1 VFDAYDAA
9 DIGPEPGVTYAVEIR
24 WVDPDTDAT
33 LEPPAAVIDV
43 GAANSITLTK
53 EDVPI
58 LAAPTGTKH
67 FEVRVQARR
76 TTGTISYE
84 AWQARSIRLF
94 MPDGIKVAEVSA
106 WTEIGADTRLT
117 VAETAIFLDCGGAV
131 QLTIA
136 EASIWI
142 GFGSDARLTMP
153 DIDIFNEWGGQSRLT
168 AAEAALY
175 IEVLP

>member
-1 VFDAYDAA
+1 MLTSSHRDRLTQTGSVFDAHDAG

-33 LEPPAAVIDV
+33 REPPAAVIDA
-43 GAANSITLTK
+43 GTANSLTLTK
-53 EDVPI
+53 EDVPV

-76 TTGTISYE
+76 TAGSVIYE

-94 MPDGIKVAEVSA
+94 MPDGIKVAEVSV
-106 WTEIGADTRLT
+106 WTGLGGGAHLT
-117 VAETAIFLDCGGAV
+117 VAGAGV
-131 QLTIA
+131 
-136 EASIWI
+136 WI
-142 GFGSDARLTMP
+142 GFGGESRLTVP
-153 DIDIFNEWGGQSRLT
+153 TTVIFTECGGQPRLT
-168 AAEAALY
+168 AARAELC